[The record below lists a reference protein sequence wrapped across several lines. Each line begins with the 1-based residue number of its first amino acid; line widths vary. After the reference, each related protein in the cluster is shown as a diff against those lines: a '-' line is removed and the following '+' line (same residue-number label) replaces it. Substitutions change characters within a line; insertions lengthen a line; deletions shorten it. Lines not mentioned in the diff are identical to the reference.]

1 MRKQTGDSSYHTE
14 KEQGT
19 VGQMLSKALVR
30 PFVMLFTQPAIIAI
44 SVYRAFFYGVMYLV

>member
-1 MRKQTGDSSYHTE
+1 MSLKTE
-14 KEQGT
+14 HDQKS

-30 PFVMLFTQPAIIAI
+30 PFVMLFTQPAIISI